1 MWIIVKIF
9 SHGNKKNSSIWIYL
23 NPIVDI
29 LNYLQQKQ
37 NIKEKCQNT
46 KEMYKNIVLWGQ
58 KRKKVEHDFSYVFV
72 AKVIFHLKTLTQI
85 FYCCFGCPTDKRKWI
100 HSDHWTTQTYYSLN
114 SMKKIMLLIIKD
126 TCRCTI
132 TVKSITKIIF
142 QCKYFIHLTST
153 SQNISYNW

>member
-1 MWIIVKIF
+1 MEI
-9 SHGNKKNSSIWIYL
+9 KKFKYLNLL

-58 KRKKVEHDFSYVFV
+58 KNKKVEHDFSYVFV

-85 FYCCFGCPTDKRKWI
+85 FYCC
-100 HSDHWTTQTYYSLN
+100 
-114 SMKKIMLLIIKD
+114 
-126 TCRCTI
+126 
-132 TVKSITKIIF
+132 
-142 QCKYFIHLTST
+142 
-153 SQNISYNW
+153 

>member
-1 MWIIVKIF
+1 MSRS
-9 SHGNKKNSSIWIYL
+9 SHMEIKKFKYL
-23 NPIVDI
+23 NLFESYCWYTQLSTAKTKHKREMPKHKRNV
-29 LNYLQQKQ
+29 QKY
-37 NIKEKCQNT
+37 C
-46 KEMYKNIVLWGQ
+46 LWGQ
-58 KRKKVEHDFSYVFV
+58 KSKKVEHDFSYVFV

-114 SMKKIMLLIIKD
+114 SMKKVMLLIIKD
-126 TCRCTI
+126 ITI